1 MYLAYPTG
9 RSTAP
14 CAESIPASGRA
25 APDRPCLL
33 YTSTYGTDE
42 FAVCNVALS
51 ATKAIRF
58 SDRFQLPVF
67 TRLIWNPA
75 MDDVHFVG
83 GLSIML

>member
-1 MYLAYPTG
+1 MSVCRKPPQKVYAF
-9 RSTAP
+9 R
-14 CAESIPASGRA
+14 ERASLIYK
-25 APDRPCLL
+25 DKQWE
-33 YTSTYGTDE
+33 TSGTYGTDE